1 MLWKERV
8 DAGLLELG
16 RYDLIRVAC
25 EMLLWVRVRVTND
38 NPDRLGKS
46 SINRDV

>member
-25 EMLLWVRVRVTND
+25 EMPAWVRVRVTNSS
-38 NPDRLGKS
+38 PDLVGKVVNKS
-46 SINRDV
+46 